1 MVIIFLFKIFN
12 NKKQKM
18 IIMIKWRLKKIKEL
32 GGVKLGNCVMDSLK
46 KKLMFVYVYTY
57 FLGEFVEAAII
68 SLVQIS

>member
-1 MVIIFLFKIFN
+1 
-12 NKKQKM
+12 
-18 IIMIKWRLKKIKEL
+18 MIKWRLKKIKEL
-32 GGVKLGNCVMDSLK
+32 GGVKLGNCVMYSLK

>member
-32 GGVKLGNCVMDSLK
+32 GGVKLGNCVMDSL
-46 KKLMFVYVYTY
+46 FVYVYTY